1 MDDTLCEK
9 AVALRHALHA
19 APELSGREA
28 GTKRMLQQFLKANTP
43 LSITDCGAWFY
54 AVYRCGRP
62 GARRIAFRADID
74 ALPIQEKNSL
84 PYASRCPGVAHKCGH
99 DGHAAALAAL
109 ACRVCA
115 EGAPCDIYF
124 IFQHAEETGEGGA
137 VCAALLEQADIEEVY
152 AFHNMPG
159 LAQGTVFLREG
170 TMHCASTG
178 MTLHFT
184 GAPTHASTPELGR
197 NPAAAI
203 SELVCAL
210 PGFTQPARHRGMVL
224 ATVVQID
231 VGARAFGVSAS
242 EGRLL
247 LTIRAQLQSEL
258 DTLRGAVAELAARLA
273 KRDGLALEVSYCEA
287 FPETANA
294 PGPVRRVFEACRAAG
309 VPAQTLQAPMRCSE
323 DFGWY
328 LQKRPGAIFYVGD
341 GEAHAPL
348 HDAMFDFPDE
358 ALRTAADVFFAIAQS
373 FGA

>member
-1 MDDTLCEK
+1 MDDKLYEK

-19 APELSGREA
+19 EPELSGKETQTKHRLICFLREQTSLEIIDQ
-28 GTKRMLQQFLKANTP
+28 GQ
-43 LSITDCGAWFY
+43 WFY
-54 AVYRCGRP
+54 AVYRCGRH

-74 ALPIQEKNSL
+74 ALPIQEKNDL
-84 PYASRCPGVAHKCGH
+84 PYASRCKGVAHKCGH
-99 DGHAAALAAL
+99 DGHASALAAL
-109 ACRVCA
+109 ACRVA
-115 EGAPCDIYF
+115 KQGAPCDVYF
-124 IFQHAEETGEGGA
+124 IFQHAEETGEGGR
-137 VCAALLEQADIEEVY
+137 VCAELLEKEHIEEIY

-159 LAQGTVFLREG
+159 LARGTVFLREG

-210 PGFTQPARHRGMVL
+210 PGFTLPAQHKGMVL
-224 ATVVQID
+224 ATVIQID
-231 VGARAFGVSAS
+231 VGERAFGVSAS

-247 LTIRAQLQSEL
+247 LTIRAQLQQKL
-258 DTLRGAVAELAARLA
+258 DTLRKAVAELAARLA
-273 KRDGLALEVSYCEA
+273 KRDGLALEISYCEA
-287 FPETANA
+287 FPETANSSQA
-294 PGPVRRVFEACRAAG
+294 VQRVFQACHAAN
-309 VPAQTLQAPMRCSE
+309 VPAQVLDEPMRCSE

-341 GEAHAPL
+341 GESHAPL

-358 ALRTAADVFFAIAQS
+358 ALRTAADVFFAIAQG
-373 FGA
+373 FAG

>member
-1 MDDTLCEK
+1 MDDTLYEK

-137 VCAALLEQADIEEVY
+137 VCAALLEQAEQLNRAVERARRGDATVRAPWAEEGRT
-152 AFHNMPG
+152 ALSG
-159 LAQGTVFLREG
+159 R
-170 TMHCASTG
+170 TG
-178 MTLHFT
+178 QRSGGWLER
-184 GAPTHASTPELGR
+184 GEDS
-197 NPAAAI
+197 AAA
-203 SELVCAL
+203 V
-210 PGFTQPARHRGMVL
+210 
-224 ATVVQID
+224 D
-231 VGARAFGVSAS
+231 RAF
-242 EGRLL
+242 
-247 LTIRAQLQSEL
+247 Q
-258 DTLRGAVAELAARLA
+258 
-273 KRDGLALEVSYCEA
+273 RDSRRYDQGFALY
-287 FPETANA
+287 
-294 PGPVRRVFEACRAAG
+294 
-309 VPAQTLQAPMRCSE
+309 
-323 DFGWY
+323 
-328 LQKRPGAIFYVGD
+328 
-341 GEAHAPL
+341 
-348 HDAMFDFPDE
+348 
-358 ALRTAADVFFAIAQS
+358 
-373 FGA
+373 